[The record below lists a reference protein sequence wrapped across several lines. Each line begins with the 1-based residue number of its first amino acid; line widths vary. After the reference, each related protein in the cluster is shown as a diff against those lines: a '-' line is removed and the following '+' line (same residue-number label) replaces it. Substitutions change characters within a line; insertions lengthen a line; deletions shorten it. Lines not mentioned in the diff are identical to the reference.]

1 MTSLVSNPKHASFS
15 EGQTSTRIHFAKLF
29 EKFYENMASQQKYLE
44 RLLCDIEKRVVRLH
58 VTFDSTQKRADAIE
72 QRLNSYLE
80 RINKETILVT
90 CLETLRSTEKRYASL
105 LIHALRM
112 YLVEISDFVYETN
125 PSSGR
130 WSNERVKSL
139 LLQREDDGSC
149 EQVQRQ
155 LCEHFE
161 ISSNDMFLLSIIAE
175 LVGWNQD
182 GRRSQT
188 LVPTPREFA
197 DMLDVIDEAVSK
209 TDVTSLLKRIVQWN
223 WQRAESPMGSG
234 NAESEDADDQS
245 HHLVECNINNDL
257 STERE
262 YDPQHLDSHVRRSS
276 NDRDQNTPG
285 NYSPRHSS
293 NSPRARGS
301 YSPRNQAR
309 HIPRSPRSQ
318 SEEGTRAPV
327 DLGIYNPRIS
337 RDDMDL
343 LDSPREWRFSNGD
356 QSST

>member
-1 MTSLVSNPKHASFS
+1 
-15 EGQTSTRIHFAKLF
+15 
-29 EKFYENMASQQKYLE
+29 MASQQKYLE
-44 RLLCDIEKRVVRLH
+44 SLLCDIEKRVMRLN

-80 RINKETILVT
+80 RINKETLLVT
-90 CLETLRSTEKRYASL
+90 CLETLRATDRRYASL
-105 LIHALRM
+105 LLHALRT

-130 WSNERVKSL
+130 WSNDRVKSL
-139 LLQREDDGSC
+139 LLRREDNGSS
-149 EQVQRQ
+149 EQMQRQ

-161 ISSNDMFLLSIIAE
+161 ISPNDMFLLSIIAE
-175 LVGWNQD
+175 LVGWSQD

-188 LVPTPREFA
+188 MVPTPREFA
-197 DMLDVIDEAVSK
+197 DILDVIDEEVSK

-223 WQRAESPMGSG
+223 WQRAESPTGSG
-234 NAESEDADDQS
+234 NAESDDTDDHGQ
-245 HHLVECNINNDL
+245 HLVECNINNDI
-257 STERE
+257 STQRE
-262 YDPQHLDSHVRRSS
+262 CDPQQLDDHARRSS
-276 NDRDQNTPG
+276 NDRGQNTPS

-301 YSPRNQAR
+301 CSPRNQPR
-309 HIPRSPRSQ
+309 HILRSPRSQ

-327 DLGIYNPRIS
+327 DLGIYNPRMS

-343 LDSPREWRFSNGD
+343 LDSPKE
-356 QSST
+356 